1 MIEKIISVLATFII
15 AVISGMGYWGIFL
28 SMAIES
34 ACIPLPSEIIM
45 PFSGYL
51 VSIGQFTLHGVA
63 FAGALGCVFGSI
75 VAYYAG
81 LWLGRDF
88 LMKYGKYILV
98 SPRDIQW
105 ADCWFLKYGG
115 WAIFFSRL
123 LPVIRTFI
131 SFPAGV
137 VRMKMVPF
145 VVYTFI
151 GSYPWCYG
159 LAWVGKKMGDNWNTL
174 GPYFHKFDFVIG
186 ILLLIGVGFWVKHH
200 LMGRDPAMRGPYR

>member
-1 MIEKIISVLATFII
+1 MIEKLISFLATFII
-15 AVISGMGYWGIFL
+15 AVISSMGYWGIFL
-28 SMAIES
+28 CMAIES

-51 VSIGQFTLHGVA
+51 VTTGQFTLHGTA
-63 FAGALGCVFGSI
+63 LAGALGCVAGSI

-88 LMKYGKYILV
+88 LIKYGRYVLI
-98 SPRDIQW
+98 SPKDVDW
-105 ADCWFLKYGG
+105 ADRWFAKYGG
-115 WAIFFSRL
+115 AAIFFSRL

-137 VRMKMVPF
+137 AQMRLSPF
-145 VVYTFI
+145 IAYTFL

-159 LAWVGKKMGDNWNTL
+159 LAWVGKKMGENWNTL
-174 GPYFHKFDFVIG
+174 GPYFHRFDAVIG
-186 ILLLIGVGFWVKHH
+186 VFILIGLAFWLKHH
-200 LMGRDPAMRGPYR
+200 LKFKKHA